1 MRKAISRVTNNNSLS
16 EMKNEL
22 EALKKALSEKDY
34 LINSLNEDSL
44 ALQVQLEISQGKS
57 AQLAVDNAALNVR
70 VNELEE
76 GYQTKN
82 SELAMLSK
90 LFFKSEENS
99 QRIAAQLKKSHL
111 ELDCCKSELSKT
123 KAALDISQTKLKKI
137 ESELGLLKKSHSKI
151 KQKLEDELGKL
162 KSQLVKEK
170 ESNNLLSTQAT
181 VLQDDLNLRFSELAK
196 LSNILEVKDR

>member
-1 MRKAISRVTNNNSLS
+1 MFGD
-16 EMKNEL
+16 EW
-22 EALKKALSEKDY
+22 
-34 LINSLNEDSL
+34 
-44 ALQVQLEISQGKS
+44 
-57 AQLAVDNAALNVR
+57 
-70 VNELEE
+70 LEE

-99 QRIAAQLKKSHL
+99 QRIAAQLKKSRL

-123 KAALDISQTKLKKI
+123 KTCFESISSKLKKI

-162 KSQLVKEK
+162 KSQLVKRK
-170 ESNNLLSTQAT
+170 IKQFTFNTGYCFT
-181 VLQDDLNLRFSELAK
+181 R
-196 LSNILEVKDR
+196 